1 MNPLLL
7 PPGQCAVLQLFSFE
21 GTIAKTWGAYRMVLS
36 RLFTPQFPGLQF
48 IKPLGIGSGHGYRAW
63 PKWEASGFF
72 MVFESPQAA
81 MAFRGRKEFRELLE
95 KSDENYCIFMSPT
108 SSRGSWSGFDGWQ
121 LHQNLDSSGPI
132 CSLTR
137 ATLKPEF
144 LYRFWKMVSP
154 ISLEQKDY
162 QGLIFSQGI
171 GELPLVEQATFTVW
185 ENVSAMETFARKTF
199 HGEAV
204 REVYRLNG
212 FKEQMFTRFLPW
224 HTEGTWQGKDALAPY
239 LAPNDLVFS
248 SSI

>member
-1 MNPLLL
+1 MDPFLI
-7 PPGQCAVLQLFSFE
+7 PSGQCAVLQLFSFK
-21 GTIAKTWGAYRMVLS
+21 GAISKTWGAYRMFHS
-36 RLFTPQFPGLQF
+36 RLFTPYFPGLQF

-72 MVFESPQAA
+72 MVFENAKAA
-81 MAFRGRKEFRELLE
+81 MDFRSREEFGEFLE
-95 KSDENYCIFMSPT
+95 KSEENYCIFMTPT
-108 SSRGSWSGFDGWQ
+108 SSRGSWSSFDSWQ
-121 LHQNLDSSGPI
+121 ISEEKGTSGLI

-137 ATLKPEF
+137 ASLKPEF

-162 QGLIFSQGI
+162 KGLVFSQGI

-185 ENVSAMETFARKTF
+185 ESVEEMEAFARKSF

-212 FKEQMFTRFLPW
+212 FKEQMFTRFFPW
-224 HTEGTWQGKDALAPY
+224 HSEGTWGGKDALAPY
-239 LAPNDLVFS
+239 LSQKIPPVFS
-248 SSI
+248 VY

>member
-1 MNPLLL
+1 MDSLLF
-7 PPGQCAVLQLFSFE
+7 PSGQCAVLQLFRFE
-21 GTIAKTWGAYRMVLS
+21 GAMARTWGAYQMILS
-36 RLFTPQFPGLQF
+36 RVFTPSFPGLQF

-72 MVFESPQAA
+72 MVFESAEAA
-81 MAFRGRKEFRELLE
+81 KAFRARSEFMKFLE
-95 KSDENYCIFMSPT
+95 KSGENYCIFMTPT
-108 SSRGSWSGFDGWQ
+108 SSRGAWSGFNDWELNQ
-121 LHQNLDSSGPI
+121 ELDSSGLV

-144 LYRFWKMVSP
+144 LYRFWKMVNP

-185 ENVSAMETFARKTF
+185 ESVRYMETFARQTF

-212 FKEQMFTRFLPW
+212 FKEQMFTRFFPW
-224 HTEGTWQGKDALAPY
+224 YSEGTWGGKDALAPY
-239 LAPNDLVFS
+239 LSQKIPPVFS
-248 SSI
+248 VY